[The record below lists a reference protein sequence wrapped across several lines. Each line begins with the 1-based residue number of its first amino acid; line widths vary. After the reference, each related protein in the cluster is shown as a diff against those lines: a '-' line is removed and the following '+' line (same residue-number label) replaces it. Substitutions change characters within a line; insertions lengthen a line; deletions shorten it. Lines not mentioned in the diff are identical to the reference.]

1 MTAQPEQNG
10 RGIYVDPTAPA
21 PVARNM
27 EPAGMIRPGSPP
39 DDVEL
44 AAFDLILPHLNGRP
58 RVDIAKGIVAALAA
72 DDLLRAPITDA
83 RLDAAFDRAVAKA
96 LAARRPRTWTDAQ
109 VEAAARVLYKLDVE
123 ADWRGAGVAS
133 RRWYT
138 GAVRAVLAAAEEAR
152 DA

>member
-1 MTAQPEQNG
+1 MSA
-10 RGIYVDPTAPA
+10 RVASRRDIDRIPA
-21 PVARNM
+21 EERARLL
-27 EPAGMIRPGSPP
+27 
-39 DDVEL
+39 V
-44 AAFDLILPHLNGRP
+44 
-58 RVDIAKGIVAALAA
+58 AA